1 MCVYGGDILWVYW
14 CMTFM
19 ENISF
24 QNEEN
29 VWQWKTIL
37 PTSGTQLIVFIIFFP
52 TMTPFWHLH
61 ISSKNLPLFV
71 NVCVWGGG
79 NILSVYWYMMSMEN
93 ISFKMREV
101 SDSGKQ
107 SSLWMVHVCN
117 FCFNQN
123 FNLALPHWGEEN
135 IISLLMY
142 DDYGEYQLLK
152 W

>member
-37 PTSGTQLIVFIIFFP
+37 LTSGTQLIYIPNIFP
-52 TMTPFWHLH
+52 TKTPFWHLH

-71 NVCVWGGG
+71 NVCVWGG
-79 NILSVYWYMMSMEN
+79 Y
-93 ISFKMREV
+93 
-101 SDSGKQ
+101 
-107 SSLWMVHVCN
+107 
-117 FCFNQN
+117 
-123 FNLALPHWGEEN
+123 

-142 DDYGEYQLLK
+142 DVNEEYQLSK
-152 W
+152 WEDCLTVEPNLAYEWYMFLFFSTKTLFWYLHISSKTNGGRGIY